1 MRWKRGLGLGLI
13 AAALA
18 GCASGGAS
26 RPADER
32 PPGSAPL
39 SAPTAEG
46 SRQPTERVIFA
57 LPSLAGSY
65 APHHIA
71 LQKGLFRE
79 EGLDVELPI
88 TRSNLIAA
96 GLTAGEIDFS
106 GSVSP
111 SVRHA
116 LTGLPIRV
124 VATTT
129 RATRQV
135 VVAPGIQSMEQLRG
149 QTVAVGVIGDG
160 PYNSGVIAFEY
171 FGIDPQEV
179 TWIGAGGISERIVAV
194 HQGAAQA
201 LIIGSS
207 EVPAAQALGLV
218 PLLRLSE
225 IAPLPEGGM
234 SASVAK
240 IETQRDQVK
249 RMLRALLRATQYLK
263 SDRDGSLP
271 VLMQYLS
278 LSRETAE
285 QIYAAVLPDF
295 IDDDTISERSMRF
308 TIDSEKKQLGLTD
321 DVPFAQVADFG
332 PLYEVLADLGIT
344 PAPDSVR

>member
-13 AAALA
+13 AALLA

-26 RPADER
+26 HPANER
-32 PPGSAPL
+32 PPGSAPG
-39 SAPTAEG
+39 SAATAEER
-46 SRQPTERVIFA
+46 RQPTEKVVFA
-57 LPSLAGSY
+57 LPSVAGSY
-65 APHHIA
+65 APHHVA
-71 LQKGLFRE
+71 LHKGLFRE
-79 EGLDVELPI
+79 EGLDVELPV

-96 GLTAGEIDFS
+96 GLTAGEIDYS

-116 LTGLPIRV
+116 LTGMPVRV

-207 EVPAAQALGLV
+207 EVPGAQAAGLI

-225 IAPLPEGGM
+225 IAPLPEGGV
-234 SASVAK
+234 SVSVAK
-240 IETQRDQVK
+240 LETQRGQVK
-249 RMLRALLRATQYLK
+249 RLLRAMLRATQYLK

-271 VLMQYLS
+271 VMMQYLS

-285 QIYAAVLPDF
+285 QIYAAITPDF
-295 IDDDTISERSMRF
+295 IDDDTISERSLRF
-308 TIDSEKKQLGLTD
+308 TIESEKQQLGLTD
-321 DVPFAQVADFG
+321 DVSFNQVVDFG
-332 PLYEVLADLGIT
+332 PLYEALAELGIT
-344 PAPDSVR
+344 PAADSVR

>member
-1 MRWKRGLGLGLI
+1 MCWKGGLGLGLI
-13 AAALA
+13 AAVLA

-32 PPGSAPL
+32 PPGSAPA
-39 SAPTAEG
+39 SAATAEET
-46 SRQPTERVIFA
+46 RRPTEKVVFA
-57 LPSLAGSY
+57 LPSVAGVF
-65 APHHIA
+65 APHHVA

-79 EGLDVELPI
+79 EGLEVELPV

-96 GLTAGEIDFS
+96 GMTAGEIDYS
-106 GSVSP
+106 GSFSP

-116 LTGLPIRV
+116 LTGIPIRV
-124 VATTT
+124 VSATT

-135 VVAPGIQSMEQLRG
+135 VVAPGIQSIEQLRG

-179 TWIGAGGISERIVAV
+179 TWIGAGGTTERILAV

-201 LIIGSS
+201 VILGSS
-207 EVPAAQALGLV
+207 EVPGAQALGLI

-225 IAPLPEGGM
+225 IAPLPEGGVA
-234 SASVAK
+234 ASVAK
-240 IETQRDQVK
+240 LETQRDQV
-249 RMLRALLRATQYLK
+249 RRVLRAMLRATQYLK

-271 VLMQYLS
+271 ILMQYLS

-285 QIYAAVLPDF
+285 QIHTAITPDF
-295 IDDDTISERSMRF
+295 IDDGTASERSMRF
-308 TIDSEKKQLGLTD
+308 TVESEKKQLGLTD

-332 PLYEVLADLGIT
+332 PLYEALAELGIT